1 MLAIVAAVIN
11 HLSHTS
17 PYRRL
22 VWQSHFGPSGLDRI
36 LYDRGLARLGKMH
49 LVLVPTAFTTRKRSH
64 INAVHSNMGI

>member
-17 PYRRL
+17 PYRVAIPL
-22 VWQSHFGPSGLDRI
+22 WAFGLDRI

-49 LVLVPTAFTTRKRSH
+49 LVLVPIAFTTRKRSH
-64 INAVHSNMGI
+64 MNAVHSNMGI